1 MTARDPSDDP
11 IDESELHGEREAP
24 PAGDD
29 FFSGMFTDPQ
39 PFALPPDE
47 PVTVVG
53 EVPWELRDDDAP
65 ATAPKPPSTPSARAK
80 LSPGATPKQ
89 KKS

>member
-1 MTARDPSDDP
+1 MTARTPNDDSL
-11 IDESELHGEREAP
+11 DESEIHGQSEEP

-39 PFALPPDE
+39 PFAQPPDE

-53 EVPWELRDDDAP
+53 EVPWELRDDDDPPAAGDAAEVAP
-65 ATAPKPPSTPSARAK
+65 EK
-80 LSPGATPKQ
+80 
-89 KKS
+89 

>member
-1 MTARDPSDDP
+1 
-11 IDESELHGEREAP
+11 
-24 PAGDD
+24 
-29 FFSGMFTDPQ
+29 MFTDPQ

-65 ATAPKPPSTPSARAK
+65 ATAPKPP
-80 LSPGATPKQ
+80 KQ